1 MNADFT
7 AEDLAFQ
14 DEVRT
19 FLQNE
24 FPAEYREKID
34 ANIRLSKEE
43 IINWQKILYK
53 KGWAAPSWPEEYGGT
68 GWSQIQKHI
77 FETEMGL
84 ILSLIHI

>member
-7 AEDLAFQ
+7 AEDIAFQ

-53 KGWAAPSWPEEYGGT
+53 KGWAAPSWPEE
-68 GWSQIQKHI
+68 
-77 FETEMGL
+77 
-84 ILSLIHI
+84 

>member
-53 KGWAAPSWPEEYGGT
+53 KGWAVPSWPEE
-68 GWSQIQKHI
+68 
-77 FETEMGL
+77 
-84 ILSLIHI
+84 